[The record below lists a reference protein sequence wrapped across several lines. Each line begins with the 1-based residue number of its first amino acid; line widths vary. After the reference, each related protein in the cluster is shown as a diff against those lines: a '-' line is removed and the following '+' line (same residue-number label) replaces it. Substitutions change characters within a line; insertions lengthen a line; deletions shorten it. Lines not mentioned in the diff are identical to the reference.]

1 MNELMAHSANSENRI
16 VIPQM
21 PKFVEHKIAASSDE
35 PLTAMLYEYV
45 MAGNGLFVRAQ
56 RTEFTA
62 TIPVCRVSIKGL
74 PEIQAGIVWHKPKIS
89 SRIWEEILENAKADS
104 DPINFKEDF
113 YAVFW
118 SDARGDWDWAAIGRE
133 RSLASTIADDKKVEY
148 SAACLELHTHPP
160 GAIHFSRADDRDES
174 GKFRLFGILTDIYQQ
189 PKIRLRCGVYDY
201 FEQLITEEIGEIPRE
216 ILDLNRIDRNL
227 KKSFSL

>member
-1 MNELMAHSANSENRI
+1 MNELLAHSANARNRI

-21 PKFVEHKIAASSDE
+21 PKFVEHKIAASRNE
-35 PLTAMLYEYV
+35 PLTAKLYEYV
-45 MAGNGLFVRAQ
+45 MAGNGLFVRAR

-62 TIPVCRVSIKGL
+62 TIPVCRVSVKGL
-74 PEIQAGIVWHKPKIS
+74 PDIQTGIIWHKPKIN
-89 SRIWEEILENAKADS
+89 SRIWQEILENAKANS
-104 DPINFKEDF
+104 DAEDFKEDF

-118 SDARGDWDWAAIGRE
+118 SDARDDWDWAAIGRE

-148 SAACLELHTHPP
+148 AAACLELHTHPP

-201 FEQLITEEIGEIPRE
+201 FEQLTTDEVGEMPDE

-227 KKSFSL
+227 KRAFSL